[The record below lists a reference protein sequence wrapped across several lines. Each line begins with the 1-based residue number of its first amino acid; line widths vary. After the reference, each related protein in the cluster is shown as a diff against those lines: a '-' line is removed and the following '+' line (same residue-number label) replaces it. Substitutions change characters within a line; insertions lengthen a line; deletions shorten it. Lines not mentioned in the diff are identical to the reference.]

1 MDAGAEFPGLTVE
14 TRTAAERFE
23 RDTGRWVADEID
35 ERDEKMVRLFLIL
48 HGYHPGAEAPG
59 DFDPFPGRTKVM
71 SGYDHSTDYS
81 GPEPGLPTVIAVVSA
96 LVIFM
101 SVIAIWLWL

>member
-1 MDAGAEFPGLTVE
+1 MLIAVAAVVAGRPVVETHDREVERKKTMDAGAEFPGLTVE

-59 DFDPFPGRTKVM
+59 DLTRSPEGRK
-71 SGYDHSTDYS
+71 
-81 GPEPGLPTVIAVVSA
+81 
-96 LVIFM
+96 
-101 SVIAIWLWL
+101 

>member
-1 MDAGAEFPGLTVE
+1 
-14 TRTAAERFE
+14 
-23 RDTGRWVADEID
+23 
-35 ERDEKMVRLFLIL
+35 
-48 HGYHPGAEAPG
+48 
-59 DFDPFPGRTKVM
+59 M